1 MIWHIALGGLRWN
14 RVQLKRKL
22 SEMRFLIDVRV
33 DSINASIKRIDS
45 SSQSSKHI
53 VGKVGSQNTTVI
65 PFIEE

>member
-22 SEMRFLIDVRV
+22 SEMQFLIDVRV

-45 SSQSSKHI
+45 SSQSSKRI
-53 VGKVGSQNTTVI
+53 V
-65 PFIEE
+65 